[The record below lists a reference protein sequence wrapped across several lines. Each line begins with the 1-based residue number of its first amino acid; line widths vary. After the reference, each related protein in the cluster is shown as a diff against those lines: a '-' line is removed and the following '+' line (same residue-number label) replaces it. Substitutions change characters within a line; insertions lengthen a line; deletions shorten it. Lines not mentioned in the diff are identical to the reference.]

1 MTPPIAAVA
10 FDKDGV
16 TFDSE
21 RIYAESL
28 LQTLVALP
36 QPPADAQA
44 LVDACSGLSSAATA
58 ALLQQTLGADIDMD
72 AFFRRWFA
80 QRDAIIAT
88 RGVPFMPGADTLI
101 EALYAAGYPL
111 ALVTADDLDN
121 VLADFQ
127 RCPQPE
133 LLQRFSVVITADDV
147 ANTKP
152 DPEPYQRAAAYLGVA
167 PEAMLVLED
176 SDVGAQAALA
186 AGCPVF
192 LLAADR
198 QPAPQIAQAVRR
210 IIHHHV
216 REKLPL
222 EPALFETLVGKPPEV
237 YLKVLGEALGQEM
250 ALDDFIAHWFALR
263 DTIFAEEGAPFMPGA
278 DRLIE
283 YLHAAGVPLALVTGD
298 FRRNVEQDFARC
310 PRPELFQ
317 CFAVVISHDDVAR
330 PKPDPQPYQM
340 AAAALGV
347 APENLLVV
355 EDSPPGVL
363 AAVEAGCRTL
373 ILPGYGMITA
383 DLAARAW
390 RTVSHHDEVREIFDA
405 HRA

>member
-1 MTPPIAAVA
+1 MTPTIQAVA

-28 LQTLVALP
+28 LQTLAELP
-36 QPPADAQA
+36 QPLADAPA
-44 LVDACSGLSSAATA
+44 LAEACSGLSCAATA
-58 ALLQQTLGADIDMD
+58 ALLQEMLGADVDMD

-80 QRDAIIAT
+80 RRDAIIAT
-88 RGVPFMPGADTLI
+88 RGVPFMPGADALI
-101 EALYAAGYPL
+101 EALYAEGYPL

-127 RCPQPE
+127 RSAKPE
-133 LLQRFSVVITADDV
+133 LLQRFSVVITAEDV

-210 IIHHHV
+210 IIRDHDAV
-216 REKLPL
+216 RE
-222 EPALFETLVGKPPEV
+222 
-237 YLKVLGEALGQEM
+237 VLL
-250 ALDDFIAHWFALR
+250 
-263 DTIFAEEGAPFMPGA
+263 
-278 DRLIE
+278 
-283 YLHAAGVPLALVTGD
+283 
-298 FRRNVEQDFARC
+298 
-310 PRPELFQ
+310 
-317 CFAVVISHDDVAR
+317 
-330 PKPDPQPYQM
+330 
-340 AAAALGV
+340 
-347 APENLLVV
+347 
-355 EDSPPGVL
+355 
-363 AAVEAGCRTL
+363 
-373 ILPGYGMITA
+373 
-383 DLAARAW
+383 
-390 RTVSHHDEVREIFDA
+390 
-405 HRA
+405 

>member
-36 QPPADAQA
+36 QLPADAQA

-58 ALLQQTLGADIDMD
+58 ALLQQTLGADADMD

-147 ANTKP
+147 ARTKP

-210 IIHHHV
+210 IIRDHDAV
-216 REKLPL
+216 RE
-222 EPALFETLVGKPPEV
+222 
-237 YLKVLGEALGQEM
+237 VLL
-250 ALDDFIAHWFALR
+250 
-263 DTIFAEEGAPFMPGA
+263 
-278 DRLIE
+278 
-283 YLHAAGVPLALVTGD
+283 
-298 FRRNVEQDFARC
+298 
-310 PRPELFQ
+310 
-317 CFAVVISHDDVAR
+317 
-330 PKPDPQPYQM
+330 
-340 AAAALGV
+340 
-347 APENLLVV
+347 
-355 EDSPPGVL
+355 
-363 AAVEAGCRTL
+363 
-373 ILPGYGMITA
+373 
-383 DLAARAW
+383 
-390 RTVSHHDEVREIFDA
+390 
-405 HRA
+405 

>member
-1 MTPPIAAVA
+1 MLQ
-10 FDKDGV
+10 
-16 TFDSE
+16 
-21 RIYAESL
+21 L
-28 LQTLVALP
+28 LGEQP
-36 QPPADAQA
+36 QPPANPQA

-58 ALLQQTLGADIDMD
+58 ALLQRELGADIDMQ

-147 ANTKP
+147 ARTKP
-152 DPEPYQRAAAYLGVA
+152 DPEPYQRAAAYLGIA

-210 IIHHHV
+210 IIRDHDAV
-216 REKLPL
+216 RE
-222 EPALFETLVGKPPEV
+222 
-237 YLKVLGEALGQEM
+237 VLL
-250 ALDDFIAHWFALR
+250 
-263 DTIFAEEGAPFMPGA
+263 
-278 DRLIE
+278 
-283 YLHAAGVPLALVTGD
+283 
-298 FRRNVEQDFARC
+298 
-310 PRPELFQ
+310 
-317 CFAVVISHDDVAR
+317 
-330 PKPDPQPYQM
+330 
-340 AAAALGV
+340 
-347 APENLLVV
+347 
-355 EDSPPGVL
+355 
-363 AAVEAGCRTL
+363 
-373 ILPGYGMITA
+373 
-383 DLAARAW
+383 
-390 RTVSHHDEVREIFDA
+390 
-405 HRA
+405 

>member
-1 MTPPIAAVA
+1 MTPTIQAVA

-28 LQTLVALP
+28 LQTLAELP
-36 QPPADAQA
+36 QPPADAPA
-44 LVDACSGLSSAATA
+44 LAEACSGLSCAATA
-58 ALLQQTLGADIDMD
+58 ALLQEMLGADVDMD

-88 RGVPFMPGADTLI
+88 RGVPFMPGADALI
-101 EALYAAGYPL
+101 EALYAEGYPL

-147 ANTKP
+147 ARTKP

-192 LLAADR
+192 LLAGEHA
-198 QPAPQIAQAVRR
+198 PAPHIASAVRR
-210 IIHHHV
+210 IIHHHDAV
-216 REKLPL
+216 RE
-222 EPALFETLVGKPPEV
+222 
-237 YLKVLGEALGQEM
+237 VLL
-250 ALDDFIAHWFALR
+250 
-263 DTIFAEEGAPFMPGA
+263 
-278 DRLIE
+278 
-283 YLHAAGVPLALVTGD
+283 
-298 FRRNVEQDFARC
+298 
-310 PRPELFQ
+310 
-317 CFAVVISHDDVAR
+317 
-330 PKPDPQPYQM
+330 
-340 AAAALGV
+340 
-347 APENLLVV
+347 
-355 EDSPPGVL
+355 
-363 AAVEAGCRTL
+363 
-373 ILPGYGMITA
+373 
-383 DLAARAW
+383 
-390 RTVSHHDEVREIFDA
+390 
-405 HRA
+405 

>member
-58 ALLQQTLGADIDMD
+58 ALLQQTLGADVDMD

-111 ALVTADDLDN
+111 ALVTAED
-121 VLADFQ
+121 
-127 RCPQPE
+127 
-133 LLQRFSVVITADDV
+133 VV
-147 ANTKP
+147 NTKP

-198 QPAPQIAQAVRR
+198 QPAPHIASAVRR
-210 IIHHHV
+210 IIHHHDAV
-216 REKLPL
+216 RE
-222 EPALFETLVGKPPEV
+222 
-237 YLKVLGEALGQEM
+237 VLL
-250 ALDDFIAHWFALR
+250 
-263 DTIFAEEGAPFMPGA
+263 
-278 DRLIE
+278 
-283 YLHAAGVPLALVTGD
+283 
-298 FRRNVEQDFARC
+298 
-310 PRPELFQ
+310 
-317 CFAVVISHDDVAR
+317 
-330 PKPDPQPYQM
+330 
-340 AAAALGV
+340 
-347 APENLLVV
+347 
-355 EDSPPGVL
+355 
-363 AAVEAGCRTL
+363 
-373 ILPGYGMITA
+373 
-383 DLAARAW
+383 
-390 RTVSHHDEVREIFDA
+390 
-405 HRA
+405 

>member
-44 LVDACSGLSSAATA
+44 LVDACSGLSCAATA
-58 ALLQQTLGADIDMD
+58 ALLQEKLGAAVDME
-72 AFFRRWFA
+72 AFFQRWFA
-80 QRDAIIAT
+80 HRDAIIAS
-88 RGVPFMPGADTLI
+88 RGVPFMPGAAALV

-147 ANTKP
+147 ARTKP

-192 LLAADR
+192 LFAADR

-210 IIHHHV
+210 IIHHHDAV
-216 REKLPL
+216 RE
-222 EPALFETLVGKPPEV
+222 
-237 YLKVLGEALGQEM
+237 VLL
-250 ALDDFIAHWFALR
+250 
-263 DTIFAEEGAPFMPGA
+263 
-278 DRLIE
+278 
-283 YLHAAGVPLALVTGD
+283 
-298 FRRNVEQDFARC
+298 
-310 PRPELFQ
+310 
-317 CFAVVISHDDVAR
+317 
-330 PKPDPQPYQM
+330 
-340 AAAALGV
+340 
-347 APENLLVV
+347 
-355 EDSPPGVL
+355 
-363 AAVEAGCRTL
+363 
-373 ILPGYGMITA
+373 
-383 DLAARAW
+383 
-390 RTVSHHDEVREIFDA
+390 
-405 HRA
+405 

>member
-58 ALLQQTLGADIDMD
+58 ALLQQTLGADVDMD

-80 QRDAIIAT
+80 HRDAIIAT

-147 ANTKP
+147 ARTKP

-210 IIHHHV
+210 IIRDHDAV
-216 REKLPL
+216 RE
-222 EPALFETLVGKPPEV
+222 
-237 YLKVLGEALGQEM
+237 VLL
-250 ALDDFIAHWFALR
+250 
-263 DTIFAEEGAPFMPGA
+263 
-278 DRLIE
+278 
-283 YLHAAGVPLALVTGD
+283 
-298 FRRNVEQDFARC
+298 
-310 PRPELFQ
+310 
-317 CFAVVISHDDVAR
+317 
-330 PKPDPQPYQM
+330 
-340 AAAALGV
+340 
-347 APENLLVV
+347 
-355 EDSPPGVL
+355 
-363 AAVEAGCRTL
+363 
-373 ILPGYGMITA
+373 
-383 DLAARAW
+383 
-390 RTVSHHDEVREIFDA
+390 
-405 HRA
+405 

>member
-28 LQTLVALP
+28 LQTLAALP
-36 QPPADAQA
+36 HPPADVQA
-44 LVDACSGLSSAATA
+44 LVEACSGLSSAATA
-58 ALLQQTLGADIDMD
+58 ALLQQTLGADVDMD

-133 LLQRFSVVITADDV
+133 LLQRFSVVITAEDV
-147 ANTKP
+147 VNTKP

-210 IIHHHV
+210 IIRDHDAV
-216 REKLPL
+216 RE
-222 EPALFETLVGKPPEV
+222 
-237 YLKVLGEALGQEM
+237 VLL
-250 ALDDFIAHWFALR
+250 
-263 DTIFAEEGAPFMPGA
+263 
-278 DRLIE
+278 
-283 YLHAAGVPLALVTGD
+283 
-298 FRRNVEQDFARC
+298 
-310 PRPELFQ
+310 
-317 CFAVVISHDDVAR
+317 
-330 PKPDPQPYQM
+330 
-340 AAAALGV
+340 
-347 APENLLVV
+347 
-355 EDSPPGVL
+355 
-363 AAVEAGCRTL
+363 
-373 ILPGYGMITA
+373 
-383 DLAARAW
+383 
-390 RTVSHHDEVREIFDA
+390 
-405 HRA
+405 

>member
-1 MTPPIAAVA
+1 MTPPIAAVG

-28 LQTLVALP
+28 LQTLAELP
-36 QPPADAQA
+36 QPPADAPA
-44 LVDACSGLSSAATA
+44 LAEACSGLSCAATA
-58 ALLQQTLGADIDMD
+58 ALLQEMLGADVDMD

-121 VLADFQ
+121 LLADFQ

-147 ANTKP
+147 ARTKP

-210 IIHHHV
+210 IIRDHDAV
-216 REKLPL
+216 RE
-222 EPALFETLVGKPPEV
+222 
-237 YLKVLGEALGQEM
+237 VLL
-250 ALDDFIAHWFALR
+250 
-263 DTIFAEEGAPFMPGA
+263 
-278 DRLIE
+278 
-283 YLHAAGVPLALVTGD
+283 
-298 FRRNVEQDFARC
+298 
-310 PRPELFQ
+310 
-317 CFAVVISHDDVAR
+317 
-330 PKPDPQPYQM
+330 
-340 AAAALGV
+340 
-347 APENLLVV
+347 
-355 EDSPPGVL
+355 
-363 AAVEAGCRTL
+363 
-373 ILPGYGMITA
+373 
-383 DLAARAW
+383 
-390 RTVSHHDEVREIFDA
+390 
-405 HRA
+405 